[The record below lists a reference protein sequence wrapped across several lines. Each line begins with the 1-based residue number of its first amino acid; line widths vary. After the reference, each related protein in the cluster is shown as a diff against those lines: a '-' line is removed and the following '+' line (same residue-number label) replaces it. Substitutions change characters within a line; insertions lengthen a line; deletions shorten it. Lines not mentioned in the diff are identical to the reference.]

1 MEKSR
6 YFRKIR
12 KLTHG
17 NKTGDAYGITIP
29 RALVNKFSNTSMH
42 VYSSGN
48 AIIIESGALINKGK
62 IGEYNDINT
71 WE

>member
-17 NKTGDAYGITIP
+17 NKTGDAYGVTIP
-29 RALVNKFSNTSMH
+29 RALVNQFSNTSMQ

-62 IGEYNDINT
+62 IGECN
-71 WE
+71 E

>member
-1 MEKSR
+1 MDKSR

-17 NKTGDAYGITIP
+17 NKTGDAMGITIP
-29 RALVNKFSNTSMH
+29 RSLAEKFSNVSMH
-42 VYSSGN
+42 IYGSGN

-62 IGEYNDINT
+62 IGECNEQLY
-71 WE
+71 

>member
-29 RALVNKFSNTSMH
+29 RFLADKFYNTSMH
-42 VYSSGN
+42 IYSSGN

-62 IGEYNDINT
+62 IGNDNVLPY
-71 WE
+71 